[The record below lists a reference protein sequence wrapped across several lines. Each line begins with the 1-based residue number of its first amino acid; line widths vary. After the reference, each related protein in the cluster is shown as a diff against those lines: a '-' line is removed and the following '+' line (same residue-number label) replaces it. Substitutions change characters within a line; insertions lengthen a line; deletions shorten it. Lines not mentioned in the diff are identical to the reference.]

1 MKPGPGPWILIDS
14 IVEGTQVAQGCL
26 PDRSIPC
33 LISNPDVYLMST
45 FSPKNIPTIVPH
57 PEEWV
62 AIENLANVGNSTS
75 KTEQL
80 RDLMQLSGQTN
91 HLQAWCIG
99 KMVTQLRHLHGLRVG
114 WEEYRSHPWAFTW
127 KHWHCPAHHLLRSA
141 ALGQKSIMK
150 IEDVQ
155 HWSMMTKICG
165 WAFRLTKHNS
175 HIEIY

>member
-1 MKPGPGPWILIDS
+1 
-14 IVEGTQVAQGCL
+14 
-26 PDRSIPC
+26 
-33 LISNPDVYLMST
+33 MST

-99 KMVTQLRHLHGLRVG
+99 ENGDPIEASAWSASGMGGISVAPMGIYLEALALSSPSFAPVSG
-114 WEEYRSHPWAFTW
+114 TW
-127 KHWHCPAHHLLRSA
+127 TEIDYENRGCA
-141 ALGQKSIMK
+141 ALVDDDENLRMGFSIN
-150 IEDVQ
+150 E
-155 HWSMMTKICG
+155 
-165 WAFRLTKHNS
+165 A
-175 HIEIY
+175 